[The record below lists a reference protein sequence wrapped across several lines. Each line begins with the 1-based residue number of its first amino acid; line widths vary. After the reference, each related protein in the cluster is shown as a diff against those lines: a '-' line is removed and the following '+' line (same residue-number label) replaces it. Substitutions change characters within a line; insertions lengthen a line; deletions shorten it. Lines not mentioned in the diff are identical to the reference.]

1 MHLPFEEAG
10 CPLLAF
16 SPSNAR
22 CPLDPWEFVGSVSGS
37 VLLGTAAGLMVL
49 NRGIFRK
56 RGGSP
61 GLAGAL
67 GLIIFLLGLTAAS
80 LLMAMKVLA
89 MAAPPR
95 QPPIDREGI
104 RRLTDQRP
112 RVVAMVPTRS
122 GLHPG
127 IVRRAEKSLLA
138 LETSNPTLN
147 LTIFIFNKTAN
158 VYAYF
163 DYVLWIDSDL
173 GVSAPL
179 VLLEE
184 PGPHGTDQFY
194 DTTAFVLQGRSNV
207 SDDRAATFVRPGR

>member
-147 LTIFIFNKTAN
+147 LTIFIFNKT
-158 VYAYF
+158 
-163 DYVLWIDSDL
+163 
-173 GVSAPL
+173 
-179 VLLEE
+179 
-184 PGPHGTDQFY
+184 
-194 DTTAFVLQGRSNV
+194 
-207 SDDRAATFVRPGR
+207 VRRRPRCGYY